1 MLSILYQK
9 SIEKKEEIN
18 EFFDNIIEEI
28 NLENVKKEYVKC
40 DFTKTK
46 QDKNFAAIDGSFN
59 KKKFMPAYLYTITS
73 QTIISKKDTDAQ
85 KESEAGEISTIS
97 TIYNQRIDKILS
109 TYMNILELKSTID
122 TLKKHPDIDYM
133 LLDGSISGTLLNYRE
148 IDLNKEINGL
158 LKALAIK
165 HVLPEFEKNP
175 LVLEVTT
182 ERIKNYAIAECE
194 NIIKKNNLEY
204 ELQDM
209 ELDILLSLAGF
220 EQLICI
226 SHLLKKYKEKIIC
239 VSKTSST
246 KSLFNEKIP
255 DAAVLEYACN
265 NSGYTKPQ
273 KHESMRPVRYV
284 GNVKRQIDF
293 PIEKIE
299 LSNTPYKVFFT
310 KLEDTSNVLKI
321 EIPYDINNDKILDI
335 LNDLESISVNGYPHI
350 LKKAHDEVKIKTKH
364 LERIARNM
372 GLYDKT
378 GRDMLE
384 N

>member
-18 EFFDNIIEEI
+18 DFFDNIIEAI
-28 NLENVKKEYVKC
+28 NLENVEKEYVTK
-40 DFTKTK
+40 DFTKTT

-73 QTIISKKDTDAQ
+73 QTIISKKNSDAQ

-133 LLDGSISGTLLNYRE
+133 LMDGSISGTLLNFHE
-148 IDLNKEINGL
+148 IEFDKELIEP
-158 LKALAIK
+158 IK
-165 HVLPEFEKNP
+165 NYVTRYIRKELEKDN
-175 LVLEVTT
+175 LTLEISI
-182 ERIKNYAIAECE
+182 ERIKAQILSECKT
-194 NIIKKNNLEY
+194 IIKDNNLEY
-204 ELQDM
+204 ELDEIEM
-209 ELDILLSLAGF
+209 DIVLCLAGY
-220 EQLICI
+220 EQLMCI
-226 SHLLKKYKEKIIC
+226 SYLLKNFKEKIIC
-239 VSKTSST
+239 VSKTSTT
-246 KSLFNEKIP
+246 KSIFKEQIP
-255 DAAVLEYACN
+255 DAAVIEYACN
-265 NSGYTKPQ
+265 QSGYTHPQ
-273 KHESMRPVRYV
+273 EFKSMRPVRYV
-284 GNVKRQIDF
+284 GNVKRQVDF
-293 PIEKIE
+293 PIENTT
-299 LSNTPYKVFFT
+299 LFDTPYKTFFT

-321 EIPYDINNDKILDI
+321 EIPYNINNALIEDV

-350 LKKAHDEVKIKTKH
+350 LKKAHDEVKIKSKH

>member
-28 NLENVKKEYVKC
+28 NLENVKKEYVKR
-40 DFTKTK
+40 DFTKTT

-73 QTIISKKDTDAQ
+73 QTIISKKNSDAQ

-109 TYMNILELKSTID
+109 TYMNILEIKSTID

-133 LLDGSISGTLLNYRE
+133 LMDGSISGTLLNYHE
-148 IDLNKEINGL
+148 N
-158 LKALAIK
+158 
-165 HVLPEFEKNP
+165 EFEKTLIEP
-175 LVLEVTT
+175 IKVITTTYISKELEKDNLTLEITT
-182 ERIKNYAIAECE
+182 ERIKAEILTKCKK
-194 NIIKKNNLEY
+194 IIKDNNLEY
-204 ELQDM
+204 ELDKIEM
-209 ELDILLSLAGF
+209 DLILCLAGY
-220 EQLICI
+220 EQLMCI
-226 SHLLKKYKEKIIC
+226 SYLMKNFKEKIIC
-239 VSKTSST
+239 VSKTSTT
-246 KSLFNEKIP
+246 KSIFKEKIP
-255 DAAVLEYACN
+255 DAAVIEYTCN
-265 NSGYTKPQ
+265 KSGYTHPQ
-273 KHESMRPVRYV
+273 AFGSMRPVRYV
-284 GNVKRQIDF
+284 GNVKRQVDF
-293 PIEKIE
+293 PIENTA
-299 LSNTPYKVFFT
+299 LSDTPYKTFFT

-321 EIPYDINNDKILDI
+321 EIPYNINNELIENV
-335 LNDLESISVNGYPHI
+335 LNDLESISVNGYPLI
-350 LKKAHDEVKIKTKH
+350 LKKAHDEVKIKSKH